1 MTFDF
6 QGILNAIGR
15 SLTDPALAAQ
25 EVLKTQWDRSTLWTV
40 FALVAVLNALLQG
53 TLELLMPGSAEQQPF
68 MPAAPIFA
76 LLMVGFLAL
85 NTFLTH
91 NIGRM
96 MGGQGSFDAT
106 LTLMAWFQVVSLA
119 LTAVQFVLMLL
130 SPILGLLFSVVSFA
144 LLMRCMVMFVDVL
157 HGFGHLGKAF
167 GTALAALFASVL
179 VGVLFLP
186 LLGVEMPGGPI

>member
-1 MTFDF
+1 MEDNA
-6 QGILNAIGR
+6 QILLTLGAILLVGLATDVLGR
-15 SLTDPALAAQ
+15 RTALPRVTLMLVFGMLIGPGMLDLIPAL
-25 EVLKTQWDRSTLWTV
+25 VIDR
-40 FALVAVLNALLQG
+40 F
-53 TLELLMPGSAEQQPF
+53 ELIASM
-68 MPAAPIFA
+68 A

-144 LLMRCMVMFVDVL
+144 LLLRCMVMFVDVL